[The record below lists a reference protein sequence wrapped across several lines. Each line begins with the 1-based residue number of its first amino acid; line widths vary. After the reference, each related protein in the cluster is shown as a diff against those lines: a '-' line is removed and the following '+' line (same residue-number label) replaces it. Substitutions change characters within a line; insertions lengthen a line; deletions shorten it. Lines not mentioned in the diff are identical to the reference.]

1 VSGWERKRKLLL
13 LDKTLPLPIAV
24 KSATADLKTQSVSAN
39 VLKRLSKSTLRSEQS
54 FMQQQTAVSV
64 ENLTV
69 TYGAFTAVENLS
81 FTVKTGEIYGLLGP
95 NGAGKTSTIK
105 VLVGIIEAKQG
116 KITVYGTPLQNETE
130 AKAHIGYVPEEVV
143 LLDTLTP
150 REFLEFVA
158 SIRKLDKNTVNQ
170 RIERFTTAFE
180 LKQYFDTP
188 IAALS
193 MGNKQKVAIIAALLH
208 DPPLLILDEP
218 QVGLDA
224 RSSKILKELIT
235 YHAKKGG
242 AVIFSTHIMEVAEK
256 LCTRV
261 GIINKGKIISEGTV
275 EDLRK
280 LVKTAEGSLEDIFLK
295 VTEQEAGMQDII
307 KALEEE

>member
-1 VSGWERKRKLLL
+1 LE
-13 LDKTLPLPIAV
+13 TLAV
-24 KSATADLKTQSVSAN
+24 KVEGLAVN
-39 VLKRLSKSTLRSEQS
+39 YGS
-54 FMQQQTAVSV
+54 FV
-64 ENLTV
+64 
-69 TYGAFTAVENLS
+69 AVESLTISEKKAEN
-81 FTVKTGEIYGLLGP
+81 YGLLGP
-95 NGAGKTSTIK
+95 NGAGKTTTIK
-105 VLVGIIEAKQG
+105 VLVGVLEPRSGKVEVYDTPISDEVNAKSQ
-116 KITVYGTPLQNETE
+116 
-130 AKAHIGYVPEEVV
+130 IGYVPEEVV
-143 LLDTLTP
+143 LMDSLTP
-150 REFLEFVA
+150 REFFEFVA
-158 SIRKLDKNTVNQ
+158 SIRRLDKEGVNSKL
-170 RIERFTTAFE
+170 ERFASAFE

-208 DPPLLILDEP
+208 DPKLLVLDEP
-218 QVGLDA
+218 LIGLDA

-235 YHAKKGG
+235 FHAKKGG

-261 GIINKGKIISEGTV
+261 GIINKGKIVEEGTV

-280 LVKTAEGSLEDIFLK
+280 LVRSAEGSLEDIFLK